1 MSATNANNGLAGSGH
16 RYAMAAAAASLGP
29 ASALAEEFG
38 GMTHLHLLNRLAQ
51 EDAERLVPKL
61 QRIAATVLGGKAA
74 ARVALNSSNPEALV
88 PEVEAFLDAVGTV
101 GHSDFATKSS
111 GEFGAASLAQH
122 FVTSFPINFTS
133 MAVPTVPYT
142 HPDHAPLKV
151 LSGLLSAKYLHSE
164 IREKGGAYG
173 GGAMAGP
180 GAFTY
185 YSYRDPNNLETFS
198 VYNASTDWVLGEAV
212 GQAEVD
218 EALLRVFQ
226 GVDAPVAPGYR
237 GLRPFLSGG
246 KLKYKINPELKF
258 KQILPGITDADFA
271 EHRSRLRAV
280 KVTDVK
286 DVAER

>member
-1 MSATNANNGLAGSGH
+1 
-16 RYAMAAAAASLGP
+16 
-29 ASALAEEFG
+29 
-38 GMTHLHLLNRLAQ
+38 
-51 EDAERLVPKL
+51 
-61 QRIAATVLGGKAA
+61 
-74 ARVALNSSNPEALV
+74 
-88 PEVEAFLDAVGTV
+88 VGVSRTL
-101 GHSDFATKSS
+101 HSDFATKSS

-237 GLRPFLSGG
+237 GLRPFLSG
-246 KLKYKINPELKF
+246 
-258 KQILPGITDADFA
+258 ITDADFA

-286 DVAER
+286 DVAERYLQNPEVYGKALIGGANKNLDELGWKVHQMKNI

>member
-1 MSATNANNGLAGSGH
+1 
-16 RYAMAAAAASLGP
+16 
-29 ASALAEEFG
+29 
-38 GMTHLHLLNRLAQ
+38 MTVA
-51 EDAERLVPKL
+51 VPKL
-61 QRIAATVLGGKAA
+61 DVAGWAPGPAICGWLDWPSQKLFPKIDVAGWASGASEYSAQPKVAAKIKKWLHTCVQR
-74 ARVALNSSNPEALV
+74 
-88 PEVEAFLDAVGTV
+88 VGVSRTL
-101 GHSDFATKSS
+101 HSDFATKSS

-246 KLKYKINPELKF
+246 KLKYKTNPELKF